1 LRPLADR
8 RREIVA
14 LVEELDQLCADGERH
29 LMGLRWS
36 DLELTLADQRRV
48 TQALINIVHAT
59 MNERTPEFD
68 DQLKRRID
76 RIYAV
81 RDNQLKRLMVYRDS
95 IRKRLRVLSQAKQ
108 VRRSFGAYARAGIG
122 HLDALR

>member
-1 LRPLADR
+1 MADR

-29 LMGLRWS
+29 LMSLRWS
-36 DLELTLADQRRV
+36 DLDLTLADQRRV
-48 TQALINIVHAT
+48 TQALINVVHAT

-81 RDNQLKRLMVYRDS
+81 RDNQLKRLMVYRDN

-108 VRRSFGAYARAGIG
+108 VRRSFGAYARTGIG